1 MAAAEPDPFTFATG
15 RWRRRRTLCI
25 VGRAAPLP
33 SLPAPGEVSRLPL
46 TGRAGVRV
54 GAEGEWPRPRLTVGP
69 SPAPPF
75 CSRRRWF
82 WLGWALLLL
91 LLSFLL
97 PAVPPS
103 LTSRPS
109 ALCVSLAAA
118 AAQPPFFLKRR
129 VEEKEEGGY
138 EARPCERRL
147 GQPIGTLLWP
157 AAPPPTP
164 SSVDWLGQQRAV
176 PTGRRSETRVR
187 RAARDAGGGARGG
200 AAEVNLGRARRCEC
214 PSGFF

>member
-1 MAAAEPDPFTFATG
+1 MAAAPPHSWPSAS
-15 RWRRRRTLCI
+15 
-25 VGRAAPLP
+25 AAILFSTEMVLAGLGSPPPPPSQLP
-33 SLPAPGEVSRLPL
+33 PPC
-46 TGRAGVRV
+46 
-54 GAEGEWPRPRLTVGP
+54 
-69 SPAPPF
+69 SP
-75 CSRRRWF
+75 
-82 WLGWALLLL
+82 
-91 LLSFLL
+91 SFLT
-97 PAVPPS
+97 P
-103 LTSRPS
+103 RPS

-138 EARPCERRL
+138 EARPRERRL

-164 SSVDWLGQQRAV
+164 SSVDWLGQERAV

-200 AAEVNLGRARRCEC
+200 AAEVDLGRAGRGKG
-214 PSGFF
+214 PSGFL